1 MTPDD
6 IVAWCRTYI
15 SDLLGIP
22 LASVDPDAPVED
34 FGFDSSSAVALV
46 LDLETK
52 LGREL
57 DPSILFE
64 HRTLRSLADAVV
76 VPQAA

>member
-6 IVAWCRTYI
+6 IIVWCRSYI
-15 SDLLGIP
+15 ADLLGIP
-22 LASVDPDAPVED
+22 LASVDPDALVED

-57 DPSILFE
+57 EPSILFE
-64 HRTLRSLADAVV
+64 HRTLRALANAVV
-76 VPQAA
+76 VANAA